1 MSGRPPSQ
9 PPVVPARRD
18 PFVIGLTGP
27 IAAGKSTVAAMLR
40 QRGARVVDAD
50 HVYHALLT
58 PGSVLP
64 SRIGARFGS
73 DVIAPDG
80 GVDRAALARIVFA
93 DPRALADLDAITHPA
108 IVAAVRQ
115 EIARAIEPVVVV
127 EAVKLAQSALLDDI
141 DALWLI
147 DAEPEVRL
155 RRLVAR
161 SSLGETQAR
170 ARIAAQLEPLP
181 PGVQPD
187 LVIDNSGSETATAS
201 QVEAAWRELHLPSC
215 SLESVGRATSE
226 RNVS

>member
-1 MSGRPPSQ
+1 MRP
-9 PPVVPARRD
+9 
-18 PFVIGLTGP
+18 T
-27 IAAGKSTVAAMLR
+27 AAYA
-40 QRGARVVDAD
+40 
-50 HVYHALLT
+50 
-58 PGSVLP
+58 
-64 SRIGARFGS
+64 
-73 DVIAPDG
+73 
-80 GVDRAALARIVFA
+80 AALARIVFA

-115 EIARAIEPVVVV
+115 EIARTIEPVVVV

-161 SSLGETQAR
+161 SSLGETSGPCSYR
-170 ARIAAQLEPLP
+170 GAASAATA
-181 PGVQPD
+181 GVQPD
-187 LVIDNSGSETATAS
+187 LVIDNSGGETATAS
-201 QVEAAWRELHLPSC
+201 QVEAAWRELRLPSC